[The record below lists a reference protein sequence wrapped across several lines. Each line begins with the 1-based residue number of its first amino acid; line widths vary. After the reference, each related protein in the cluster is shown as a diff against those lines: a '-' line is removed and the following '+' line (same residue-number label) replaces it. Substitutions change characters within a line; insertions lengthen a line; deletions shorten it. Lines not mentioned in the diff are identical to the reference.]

1 MGATVI
7 RVSTLLLLVAGPVT
21 AFAHHSN
28 AEFDF
33 DVIEEYEGHCQVEE
47 KARVSFPSRPSLF
60 RASGPFAPL
69 RGIFLPCFE
78 TLRSISAVAKTST

>member
-33 DVIEEYEGHCQVEE
+33 DVIEEYEGQGHCQVET
-47 KARVSFPSRPSLF
+47 A
-60 RASGPFAPL
+60 G
-69 RGIFLPCFE
+69 G
-78 TLRSISAVAKTST
+78 